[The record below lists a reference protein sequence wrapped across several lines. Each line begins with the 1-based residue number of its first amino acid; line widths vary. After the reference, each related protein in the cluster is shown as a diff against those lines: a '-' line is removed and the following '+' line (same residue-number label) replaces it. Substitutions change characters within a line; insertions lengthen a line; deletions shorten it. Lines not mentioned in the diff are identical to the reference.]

1 MICLEPA
8 AREQLVAHSRAVLP
22 NEACGLLIGTEEH
35 IMRFVPLT
43 NAAASP
49 THFTL
54 DPHEQLVAE
63 RAIDAAGETV
73 IGIAHSHTAGDNS
86 PSAVDV
92 TDAERFDPLGMW
104 LHVVVSPVAASVRAF
119 RIVAGEVEEIALH
132 T

>member
-1 MICLEPA
+1 
-8 AREQLVAHSRAVLP
+8 
-22 NEACGLLIGTEEH
+22 
-35 IMRFVPLT
+35 MRFIPLP

-49 THFTL
+49 TRFIL
-54 DPHEQLVAE
+54 DPHEQLAAE
-63 RAIDAAGETV
+63 RAIDAVGEIV
-73 IGIAHSHTAGDNS
+73 IGIVHSHPAGDNS

>member
-8 AREQLVAHSRAVLP
+8 AREQLVARSRAVLL

-35 IMRFVPLT
+35 IMRFIPLA

-73 IGIAHSHTAGDNS
+73 IGIAHLHPAGDNS

-92 TDAERFDPLGMW
+92 TDAERFDPLCMW

-119 RIVAGEVEEIALH
+119 RVVAGEVEEIALH